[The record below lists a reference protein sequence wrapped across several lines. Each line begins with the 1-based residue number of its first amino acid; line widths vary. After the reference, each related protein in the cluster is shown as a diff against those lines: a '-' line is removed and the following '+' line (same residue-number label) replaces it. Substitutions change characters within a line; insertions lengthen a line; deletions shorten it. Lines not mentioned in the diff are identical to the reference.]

1 MSPDVPLTAY
11 IAGGIKMS
19 VAVSEGASCLPQC
32 VEDDEES
39 SVLLD
44 LSAMFPS
51 LDHEVIVTVLQAHE
65 GRVEAVVD
73 YLMRIVAGGGEEEE
87 EVEEELQGPFNDDIG
102 GPPEIVP
109 SFLQEDDHRSLTESP
124 DPLPTYEQSCMPIE
138 PGPPPY
144 FSAQPSGSLPSSFTP
159 VECNCTQQH
168 SREQHLPGNE
178 RGGEWETDSREDHSR
193 ESDERGQQ
201 DMESGPE
208 RVAQGEAQT
217 RHQGTKVD
225 QYQVS
230 VLMFLISQAEEGS
243 TPGSAGPWQHKPAKG
258 MLSLFKNMHCGTNL
272 VNRFG
277 L

>member
-1 MSPDVPLTAY
+1 MVSYYATMSPDVPLMSLTVY

-19 VAVSEGASCLPQC
+19 VAVAEGASCLPEC
-32 VEDDEES
+32 VEDDDES

-44 LSAMFPS
+44 LSTMFPS

-87 EVEEELQGPFNDDIG
+87 EVVEELQGPFNDDIG

-144 FSAQPSGSLPSSFTP
+144 FSAQHSVSLPTSFTP
-159 VECNCTQQH
+159 MECNCTQQH
-168 SREQHLPGNE
+168 SREQHPPGGE
-178 RGGEWETDSREDHSR
+178 RGGQWETDNREHHSQG
-193 ESDERGQQ
+193 SERGQQ
-201 DMESGPE
+201 EMENSSGPE
-208 RVAQGEAQT
+208 RVAQGETQT
-217 RHQGTKVD
+217 SHQGTKVD
-225 QYQVS
+225 
-230 VLMFLISQAEEGS
+230 
-243 TPGSAGPWQHKPAKG
+243 
-258 MLSLFKNMHCGTNL
+258 
-272 VNRFG
+272 
-277 L
+277 